1 MNNNH
6 PNHVVTIRR
15 FTNRAAA
22 VHKWRHFSVAMVTRR
37 PLSAGAV
44 TELSVDM
51 AGPEICAPWRLTEDV
66 CHYVVSGSSK
76 EMRNMGVCLCSSIF
90 LGRDRTIAD

>member
-15 FTNRAAA
+15 FTNKAAA

-44 TELSVDM
+44 MEWSVDM
-51 AGPEICAPWRLTEDV
+51 AGPEICAPWRLTENV
-66 CHYVVSGSSK
+66 CHYVVSKSSK
-76 EMRNMGVCLCSSIF
+76 GMRNMGVHSVSRI
-90 LGRDRTIAD
+90 R